1 MDGRI
6 EKERGEVPLNS
17 CVDLIQEIINAWL
30 SQDSKIAVSNI
41 SVKFCFSTWNSMSLL
56 MCGFGFFGAG
66 YVTFVCHCVVHVLK
80 SIVKRN
86 PPPLKRIVIDKFW
99 ELVKKKPKNGNHSWE
114 IRISFECWT
123 TGAKPTLGPNCR
135 FRTTISPVKVCS
147 RMNLVFFW
155 LIEVCCNL
163 WIFLGGWK
171 HRIYTTNIYCMTLS
185 IVSLTN

>member
-1 MDGRI
+1 MVSDFSVQVMLKVRTYI
-6 EKERGEVPLNS
+6 CLSLCCS
-17 CVDLIQEIINAWL
+17 CVKVH
-30 SQDSKIAVSNI
+30 SK
-41 SVKFCFSTWNSMSLL
+41 K
-56 MCGFGFFGAG
+56 
-66 YVTFVCHCVVHVLK
+66 K
-80 SIVKRN
+80 SPSPQTYCNRWI
-86 PPPLKRIVIDKFW
+86 LGTC
-99 ELVKKKPKNGNHSWE
+99 KKKPKNGNHSWE